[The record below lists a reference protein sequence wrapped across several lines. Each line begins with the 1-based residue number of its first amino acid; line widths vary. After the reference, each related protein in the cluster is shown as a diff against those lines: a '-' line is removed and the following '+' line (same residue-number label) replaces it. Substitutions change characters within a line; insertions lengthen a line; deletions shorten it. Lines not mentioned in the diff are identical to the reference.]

1 MIVLWRKAGESI
13 WVGQTKVKIDKATRG
28 GRVRLAIDADD
39 DVPVLRDELKK
50 PETEKI
56 TR

>member
-13 WVGQTKVKIDKATRG
+13 WIGGTKVKIDKATSG

-39 DVPVLRDELKK
+39 DVKILRDELKK
-50 PETEKI
+50 PEMMKASK
-56 TR
+56 